1 MTILLIKS
9 FGLDFL
15 RAISLTFFTVGIFW
29 NAVGAIWLSKIGTVP
44 SNLLII
50 LTVGSFAGGFL
61 GAHLSNLKGNK
72 LIKKTFTLVCLSVGL
87 SLLIKS
93 INNFF

>member
-1 MTILLIKS
+1 M
-9 FGLDFL
+9 DFL
-15 RAISLTFFTVGIFW
+15 RAVSITFFTVGIFW
-29 NAVGAIWLSKIGTVP
+29 NAVGAICLSKIGTVP

-50 LTVGSFAGGFL
+50 LIVGSFLGGFM

-72 LIKKTFTLVCLSVGL
+72 LIKTSFTIVCLSVGL

-93 INNFF
+93 INVFF